1 MLVTRVSTSGTTMS
15 VQGVAA
21 LCADPG
27 SRSSNSSTGASSPFL
42 DFSVE
47 ADRPCP
53 HRAKETQRTR
63 GPLKLALCFSSS
75 FIVDN
80 DNSKGYSCEEQ
91 TLSFVE
97 SVSGGAA
104 TRDDEKLLV
113 VASQLYTC
121 SSCVFPFHSN
131 VFEIAAK
138 IHPVRCL
145 IAPCPANLLAFLL
158 LLPSRWLYDL
168 FASFCLRLVF
178 LIIAA
183 KVSA

>member
-1 MLVTRVSTSGTTMS
+1 MSPSGK
-15 VQGVAA
+15 
-21 LCADPG
+21 
-27 SRSSNSSTGASSPFL
+27 RN
-42 DFSVE
+42 VE
-47 ADRPCP
+47 NTWTAGTL
-53 HRAKETQRTR
+53 HFA
-63 GPLKLALCFSSS
+63 FSSS

-80 DNSKGYSCEEQ
+80 DNSKCYSCEERR
-91 TLSFVE
+91 LSFVE
-97 SVSGGAA
+97 SVLEGAA
-104 TRDDEKLLV
+104 TRGDEKLLV

-121 SSCVFPFHSN
+121 STRVFPFHSN